1 MNERTLQL
9 LDRTFY
15 FGVNTL
21 KFLKSLPEDQI
32 YKVVKLQIARA
43 SGSIGA
49 NYEEAQGASSK
60 KDFNNRINI
69 SYREARESV
78 YWLRVLN
85 ELYEDDIYK
94 DSFEKYIQEATELK
108 KIFASIKISSQNK

>member
-1 MNERTLQL
+1 MNEKTLQL

-21 KFLKSLPEDQI
+21 KFLKNLPDDQI
-32 YKVVKLQIARA
+32 YRVVKLQVARS

-60 KDFNNRINI
+60 KDFNHRINI

-78 YWLRVLN
+78 YWLRILR
-85 ELYEDDIYK
+85 ELYDEAIHK
-94 DSFEKYIQEATELK
+94 ESFDKYIQEANELK
-108 KIFASIKISSQNK
+108 KIFASIKLSSQKE